1 MGKLRVQ
8 QEKRVDA
15 LWENYII
22 ESKLRGLAPETIR
35 DKECYFNIFYRFLEP
50 DRINVDL
57 LTQEVLNEFVAARQ
71 ASGIKNVS
79 VNSNSRV
86 INAYLTWL
94 YKNNHLKKPIRVPML
109 KQQEVVQETY
119 SEDELAKLL
128 VKPDLPKSTFAEY
141 RTWVIINYILGTG
154 NRIRSVL
161 SITNADVD
169 LQEGYISLPHTK
181 NKRKQLVPISTSLA
195 SILKEYMSV
204 RKGENGDILFCT
216 SFGEQ
221 MGRAGAHNALKR
233 YCDDRGVECLGHHA
247 FRHTFA
253 KIAVRDC
260 HIDAFRLQKMLGHSN
275 IKTTTNYV
283 QLFSNE
289 LKNDIDSF
297 TPLEILLRS
306 QQQPE
311 KISIKEAVQSKR
323 GRKGGR
329 A

>member
-1 MGKLRVQ
+1 
-8 QEKRVDA
+8 
-15 LWENYII
+15 
-22 ESKLRGLAPETIR
+22 
-35 DKECYFNIFYRFLEP
+35 
-50 DRINVDL
+50 
-57 LTQEVLNEFVAARQ
+57 
-71 ASGIKNVS
+71 
-79 VNSNSRV
+79 
-86 INAYLTWL
+86 
-94 YKNNHLKKPIRVPML
+94 
-109 KQQEVVQETY
+109 
-119 SEDELAKLL
+119 
-128 VKPDLPKSTFAEY
+128 
-141 RTWVIINYILGTG
+141 
-154 NRIRSVL
+154 
-161 SITNADVD
+161 
-169 LQEGYISLPHTK
+169 
-181 NKRKQLVPISTSLA
+181 
-195 SILKEYMSV
+195 
-204 RKGENGDILFCT
+204 
-216 SFGEQ
+216 